1 MKGRNETMIKK
12 YIPLADNGQRE
23 NFIKVDTYYNLGGMN
38 YWTGKNERR
47 GYYLMVTPVEK
58 RGIMESV
65 TIFTGI
71 KECIKEVKRQS
82 AKAEAEAD
90 EISKYYEDK
99 LIQYVLEKN
108 GLQLKTEC

>member
-1 MKGRNETMIKK
+1 MTTK

-23 NFIKVDTYYNLGGMN
+23 NFIKVKTSYNLGGMN
-38 YWTGKNERR
+38 YWTGKPEKR
-47 GYYLMVTPVEK
+47 GYYLVVMPVEK
-58 RGIMESV
+58 RGIMEGMTMFS
-65 TIFTGI
+65 GI

-90 EISKYYEDK
+90 ELVKYYEDK